1 MEGRAAAAAA
11 GRWPLNA
18 ANIAYPLPVQP
29 IHLSRAAQSN
39 LISPSAQDLACVGAS
54 LGVVPLLLPH
64 LASAQDLARV
74 GSSLG
79 VCPYYGSRQL
89 VAEADLLLLPYSAVL
104 SQETRCRAGGG
115 GLYTAYCNTTLS
127 CIPPPSLQGFP
138 AGDPAGLQL
147 LLNKL
152 TPPLPPLH
160 TRTSPP
166 SPPIGCRDS
175 LGVVLAGN
183 AVIFDEAHNLV
194 DAVNGAHSCSVT
206 LSQLRGAGRCAAGRG
221 EERGDG
227 AHSCS
232 VALSQLRGAGRCVCS
247 RGRMEGGEGGGG
259 GGYLTGAQ
267 LLPGATPSTRASKA

>member
-104 SQETRCRAGGG
+104 SQETRCRAGQGG
-115 GLYTAYCNTTLS
+115 RTVYHLLY
-127 CIPPPSLQGFP
+127 PPICVTPTGFRDAQGVVS
-138 AGDPAGLQL
+138 AGKRLLQL
-147 LLNKL
+147 
-152 TPPLPPLH
+152 
-160 TRTSPP
+160 
-166 SPPIGCRDS
+166 
-175 LGVVLAGN
+175 A
-183 AVIFDEAHNLV
+183 
-194 DAVNGAHSCSVT
+194 
-206 LSQLRGAGRCAAGRG
+206 
-221 EERGDG
+221 
-227 AHSCS
+227 
-232 VALSQLRGAGRCVCS
+232 
-247 RGRMEGGEGGGG
+247 
-259 GGYLTGAQ
+259 
-267 LLPGATPSTRASKA
+267 